1 MDHSDNGQAWP
12 SVPEELKNVA
22 LRLPASFRSI
32 IQNPELTNEEI
43 GRIIRCVALNTDF
56 FVNDRVEAEVVA
68 LRRELSL
75 KDMQRKRTER
85 YRNKKNMMA
94 KSQNGGTVTVTVDTV
109 TVTHGAVDGSDST
122 SCTEKSSPTIPENTP
137 PIVPLQK
144 RGSSPLEKKSPRQR
158 KKGSKGNVGDLIQRD
173 LFAMVTESGSLESLE
188 RRGNGPTGDLNVSSS
203 MGTRQDIEPSSGGVI
218 GSSGSDSSNW
228 DLRDDSA
235 WISVNFS
242 KFWMLYPRK
251 VAKGAAK
258 KAFYKIIKSQGDVE
272 NFMATLTA
280 SLEWWKTQ
288 PSWTSNDGKYIP
300 YPATWLNRG
309 QWEDI
314 NSNSGD
320 DSSKAEFLK
329 GDTETDADLIRRMQ
343 GG

>member
-1 MDHSDNGQAWP
+1 MDHSDIGQTWP

-85 YRNKKNMMA
+85 YRNKKNMRVNA
-94 KSQNGGTVTVTVDTV
+94 QNGGTVTVTVDTV

-122 SCTEKSSPTIPENTP
+122 SCTEKLSPTIPENTP

-173 LFAMVTESGSLESLE
+173 LFAMVTESGSLESH
-188 RRGNGPTGDLNVSSS
+188 RTNGNARTIVPSAKDDQSAV
-203 MGTRQDIEPSSGGVI
+203 QDIERPQNGVPAPSTTL
-218 GSSGSDSSNW
+218 DT
-228 DLRDDSA
+228 RDDDA
-235 WISVNFS
+235 WISVHFT
-242 KFWMLYPRK
+242 KFWILYPRK
-251 VAKGAAK
+251 VAKGDAK
-258 KAFYKIIKSQGDVE
+258 KAFYKLIKTQKDIEG
-272 NFMATLTA
+272 FMSTLTA
-280 SLEWWKTQ
+280 SLEWWKAQ
-288 PSWTSNDGKYIP
+288 PSWTGNDGKYIP

-309 QWEDI
+309 QWDDI
-314 NSNSGD
+314 TSNSGN

-329 GDTETDADLIRRMQ
+329 GDSDTDADLIRRMQ